1 MSTQPFRLRIRINDK
16 EIELSGSRDEVMKA
30 LDDLS
35 IIVNKVSEAFTL
47 TSTTSRSHAH
57 KLEGKKTVEED
68 ILPTVIVS
76 SGASCPEVITKI
88 LATKWGK
95 KKPRTLSDLLEIMK
109 INAIH
114 YPIGTIKGRLTD
126 LTKKGVLRRIHTNKG
141 YGYILIKSLK

>member
-1 MSTQPFRLRIRINDK
+1 MSSHPFRLRIRINDK
-16 EIELSGSRDEVMKA
+16 EIELSGSQDEVMKA

-35 IIVNKVSEAFTL
+35 IIVSKVSEAFTL
-47 TSTTSRSHAH
+47 TSTTARSHVH
-57 KLEGKKTVEED
+57 KLGEKTVEAD
-68 ILPTVIVS
+68 VLPTVTVS

-95 KKPRTLSDLLEIMK
+95 KKPRTLSNLLEVMK

-126 LTKKGVLRRIHTNKG
+126 LTKKGALRRIHTNKG
-141 YGYILIKSLK
+141 YGYILIKSLE